1 MVLLRDP
8 FGEHIAHRSFL
19 HISTFPEAIS
29 SCTAAS
35 PKPPQ
40 HLAHRQAVGVGQSM
54 EVVPGMA
61 RKQGEVEQS
70 MEEGPCMVRMEEVRT
85 REEEPGKA
93 RKLVGVQSTAR
104 KG

>member
-1 MVLLRDP
+1 
-8 FGEHIAHRSFL
+8 
-19 HISTFPEAIS
+19 
-29 SCTAAS
+29 
-35 PKPPQ
+35 
-40 HLAHRQAVGVGQSM
+40 M

-70 MEEGPCMVRMEEVRT
+70 MEEGPCTVRMEEVRT